1 MKTLWTLAC
10 AALAA
15 GAALAP
21 IPAAWVDRWFW
32 AGVYPPLQ
40 RTVTRTTNLVP
51 LALFDLLIGF
61 AALVVLVSIVQ
72 LVRATARRKPAAVLV
87 ATGHLL
93 LCGSL
98 LYLWFAGLW
107 GLNYRKSPIEATLAL
122 RPGPADVRAVPL
134 LGQSAVEHLNAL
146 YSATH
151 ARRVEQPEWRNPIL
165 LRAFDSTL
173 VRLGRRSRIE
183 PGRLKH
189 SLIGPYFRWTG
200 VDGMISPFTL
210 EVLGNPDL
218 LPFERPFVAAHE
230 WSHLAGYAD
239 EAEASF
245 VGWLTCV
252 GADSP
257 SQYSAWLYLLWQIR
271 AEIAPAERAALD
283 KALMDGPREDMAAIA
298 ERLRR
303 GAAPVL
309 RRASWAAY
317 DSYLRANR
325 VEEGVH
331 SYSRVLEL
339 LTKAQF
345 EGDWRPRLRDPQA
358 GS

>member
-1 MKTLWTLAC
+1 MAL

-15 GAALAP
+15 AVALAP
-21 IPAAWVDRWFW
+21 IPSAWVDRWFW

-40 RTVTRTTNLVP
+40 RTVTRITNLVP
-51 LALFDLLIGF
+51 VAMFDLLLAA
-61 AALVVLVSIVQ
+61 AALVVLVSLVQ
-72 LVRATARRKPAAVLV
+72 LVRAVARRQGAAMLV
-87 ATGHLL
+87 AAGRLVF
-93 LCGSL
+93 CGCV

-107 GLNYRKSPIEATLAL
+107 GLNYRKSPLEATLAL
-122 RPGPADVRAVPL
+122 RPGPLDARAVPV
-134 LGQSAVEHLNAL
+134 LGQSAVERLNAL
-146 YSATH
+146 HVAAH
-151 ARRVEQPEWRNPIL
+151 GRRAEEPEWRNPM
-165 LRAFDSTL
+165 LRRSFDATL
-173 VRLGRRSRIE
+173 SRLGRPSGIE

-245 VGWLTCV
+245 VGWLACV
-252 GADSP
+252 RADQP

-271 AEIAPAERAALD
+271 AEVAPADRTALD
-283 KALMDGPREDMAAIA
+283 KGLAEGPRADMTAIA

-303 GAAPVL
+303 GAAPAL
-309 RRASWAAY
+309 QRASWAAY
-317 DSYLRANR
+317 DSYLKANR
-325 VEEGVH
+325 VEDGVR

-339 LTKAQF
+339 LTRAQF
-345 EGDWRPRLRDPQA
+345 DDEWRPTRREPHA

>member
-1 MKTLWTLAC
+1 VRAVWTLAV

-15 GAALAP
+15 AVALAP
-21 IPAAWVDRWFW
+21 IPSAWIDRWFW
-32 AGVYPPLQ
+32 AGIYPPVQ
-40 RTVTRTTNLVP
+40 RTVTRVTNLVP
-51 LALFDLLIGF
+51 LALFDLLL
-61 AALVVLVSIVQ
+61 ACTALVVLVSIVR
-72 LVRATARRKPAAVLV
+72 LVRAAARHKPAAVLV
-87 ATGHLL
+87 AAGHVV
-93 LCGSL
+93 LCGSF

-107 GLNYRKSPIEATLAL
+107 GLNYRKSPVEAVLAL
-122 RPGPADVRAVPL
+122 RPGPADAHAVAALGERAVEQANGL
-134 LGQSAVEHLNAL
+134 HTAA
-146 YSATH
+146 H
-151 ARRVEQPEWRNPIL
+151 APGAEPAEWRNVK
-165 LRAFDSTL
+165 LRGAFDAT
-173 VRLGRRSRIE
+173 VARLGRRSPIE

-189 SLIGPYFRWTG
+189 SVIGPYFRWTG

-245 VGWLTCV
+245 VGWLACV
-252 GADSP
+252 RADRP

-271 AEIAPAERAALD
+271 GEVAPADRAALD
-283 KALMDGPREDMAAIA
+283 TALAKGPRADLVAIA

-303 GAAPVL
+303 GAAPTL

-317 DSYLRANR
+317 DSYLKANR
-325 VEEGVH
+325 VEEGVR

-339 LTKAQF
+339 LTTAQF
-345 EGDWRPRLRDPQA
+345 EDDWRPRLRESKT

>member
-1 MKTLWTLAC
+1 MRAAWTLAC
-10 AALAA
+10 AAVAA
-15 GAALAP
+15 AVALAP
-21 IPAAWVDRWFW
+21 IPSAWVDRWFW

-40 RTVTRTTNLVP
+40 RTVTRITNLVP
-51 LALFDLLIGF
+51 LALFDLLL
-61 AALVVLVSIVQ
+61 AVVALAVLVSIVR
-72 LVRATARRKPAAVLV
+72 LVQAALHRKPAAVLV
-87 ATGHLL
+87 ATGHLVL
-93 LCGSL
+93 YGSF

-122 RPGPADVRAVPL
+122 RPGPTDVRAVPL
-134 LGQSAVEHLNAL
+134 LGQSAVERVNAL
-146 YSATH
+146 HPAAH
-151 ARRVEQPEWRNPIL
+151 LRRVEQAEWRNLIL
-165 LRAFDSTL
+165 QRAFDATL
-173 VRLGRRSRIE
+173 ARLGRPSRIE

-245 VGWLTCV
+245 VGWLACV
-252 GADSP
+252 QADQP

-271 AEIAPAERAALD
+271 AEVVPAERAALD
-283 KALMDGPREDMAAIA
+283 KTLASGPRADMAAIA

-303 GAAPVL
+303 GAAPAL
-309 RRASWAAY
+309 QRASWAAY
-317 DSYLRANR
+317 DSYLKANR
-325 VEEGVH
+325 VEEGVR

-358 GS
+358 GP